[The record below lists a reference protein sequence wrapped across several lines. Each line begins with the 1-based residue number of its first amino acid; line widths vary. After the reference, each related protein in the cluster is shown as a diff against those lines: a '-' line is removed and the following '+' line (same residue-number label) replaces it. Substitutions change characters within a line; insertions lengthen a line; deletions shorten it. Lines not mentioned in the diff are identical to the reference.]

1 MVILKACM
9 WLMHSLDLTSIQKLV
24 MPCSDRAS
32 KQQPSSHMLIKI
44 ADVFLE
50 WGGSGGGGGGGGHV
64 KVTVRGRVWEGCGS

>member
-1 MVILKACM
+1 MMPFKDACVVILKACM

-32 KQQPSSHMLIKI
+32 KQQPSSHILIKI

-50 WGGSGGGGGGGGHV
+50 WDGRGGGAREGH
-64 KVTVRGRVWEGCGS
+64 C

>member
-32 KQQPSSHMLIKI
+32 KQQPSSHILIKI

-50 WGGSGGGGGGGGHV
+50 WDGRWGHV
-64 KVTVRGRVWEGCGS
+64 KVTVRGRVWEGC